1 MAGSSYT
8 DTRRRR
14 GWLRSKKIRK
24 LLLRHG
30 AGSVLA
36 LESLWEHVADTSP
49 IRGEI
54 EADCPEDIGLVADAT
69 LYCPDVEPEAF
80 GLAMLALGLVEEV
93 EGNYLIHDWQDEQP
107 HIVANNEV
115 AEAKREQR
123 RRAGQKSA
131 QRREEVYGTAQPGGP
146 QPTNPEREPGQ
157 RPTETGSVPDVSRT
171 SAERAPNENAV
182 RSNEPEE
189 RSESV
194 RTSPER
200 PTERAPNAPEHNRP
214 VPLRTDP
221 YRSVPT
227 RTTPLPPPTPSR
239 RVERCEEGLP
249 APTTPEE
256 ARERHARAELIQRRW
271 NDVAR
276 ALGPPLVESVV
287 IDDVRRVEEA
297 LWRHEDVREGI
308 AEAIQRIEC
317 HGVAKWRSKPLKLVD
332 LCDPGKLGNCLNGS
346 WTGEYREPARASP
359 MDLVTR
365 IQRQY
370 EEAERRDP
378 SGEQGQDHPSNTGL
392 IDLLAEGD

>member
-30 AGSVLA
+30 SGAVLA

-69 LYCPDVEPEAF
+69 LYCPDLEPEAF

-93 EGNYLIHDWQDEQP
+93 EGTYLIHDWQDEQP

-123 RRAGQKSA
+123 RRAGQRSA
-131 QRREEVYGTAQPGGP
+131 KRREEVYGTAQPGG
-146 QPTNPEREPGQ
+146 QQTTSPERELGQ
-157 RPTETGSVPDVSRT
+157 RPTETGSVPDMSRT
-171 SAERAPNENAV
+171 SAERAPNENCV
-182 RSNEPEE
+182 RSNEMAE
-189 RSESV
+189 RSEFV
-194 RTSPER
+194 RTPPER
-200 PTERAPNAPEHNRP
+200 AIERAPNAPEHNRP
-214 VPLRTDP
+214 VPTRT
-221 YRSVPT
+221 VPT
-227 RTTPLPPPTPSR
+227 RTAPPPPPTPSR

-249 APTTPEE
+249 APITPEE
-256 ARERHARAELIQRRW
+256 VRERHTRAELIQRRW
-271 NDVAR
+271 NEAAR

-297 LWRHEDVREGI
+297 LWRHEDVRDGI
-308 AEAIQRIEC
+308 VEAIQRIED
-317 HGVAKWRSKPLKLVD
+317 HGVAKWRTKPLKLVD

-346 WTGEYREPARASP
+346 WTGEYQEPARASP

-370 EEAERRDP
+370 EDAERRDP
-378 SGEQGQDHPSNTGL
+378 SGEQGQNHPSNTGL
-392 IDLLAEGD
+392 VDLLAAGD